1 MIALHTLIALS
12 VVGRLPDRTMGNE
25 WRLVSYN
32 KRRQRE
38 MASLTLRNID
48 ESLKANLRM
57 VAAANGRSMEE
68 EARQILKQFLLQRRC
83 STGIGSRISKRF
95 SEAGGVV
102 LPDIARSS
110 PRLPQGTPLDRA
122 K

>member
-1 MIALHTLIALS
+1 MIALHTLIAQS
-12 VVGRLPDRTMGNE
+12 DPNN
-25 WRLVSYN
+25 WR
-32 KRRQRE
+32 QME

-68 EARQILKQFLLQRRC
+68 EARQILKKFLLHRRC
-83 STGIGSRISKRF
+83 SKGIASRISKRF
-95 SEAGGVV
+95 YKAGGVV

-110 PRLPQGTPLDRA
+110 PRLPRGIPLDGV